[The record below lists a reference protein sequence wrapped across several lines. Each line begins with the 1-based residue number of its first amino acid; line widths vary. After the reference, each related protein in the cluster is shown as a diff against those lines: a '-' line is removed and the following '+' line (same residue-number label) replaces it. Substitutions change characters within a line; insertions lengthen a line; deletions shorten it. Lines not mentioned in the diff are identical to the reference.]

1 MKVVAIPPKKCYI
14 IFACM
19 KYIEGVN
26 TMNQIK
32 NLRKLAIFVL
42 ISAGLLTLAA
52 CGSKEATPYGNIS
65 DDVYMTVGNVTVT
78 EKELY
83 NQLRLQG
90 ASILAT
96 MIDEQVFADQLATVE
111 TMLAAGDEDLNT
123 YLDETINSAI
133 HSTSD
138 EEQLD
143 DLFTNYQSRFIR
155 NIEVFADSLY
165 LLDNTVSI
173 DTVISSITNLST
185 TQDNGYSGYSSIPL
199 LVERYGLRVAQRYY
213 AQQILEDEVLDSE
226 SDYYISDEDVLTY
239 YKSNEQNRYDVEA
252 LVVRFINLNEANA
265 ALYQMSIKAD
275 SKGLWYSIPDI
286 RILPGD
292 PGYIDL
298 TNETPQSGYKHVKDI
313 LDDLGLLGKLGVD
326 YEDRAQ
332 ISVSD
337 FENYYKSY
345 VLSTTRTDGLSDE
358 ALTTAQVK
366 AKFVEI
372 YNVLN
377 PASQVEITVD
387 GAIVGVGGAE
397 VQTTYTYDDLTE
409 INTSLRSHLYTTL
422 IPEATMADPDD
433 VTDGKPYSSRVQ
445 TFGSSRYLVFKL
457 DDESET
463 DALVYDEDTEDFLD
477 TPEAVAAKADV
488 YTTIKE
494 AKLSSTY
501 ISDKVN
507 ALYTDMSLN
516 IYDYV
521 VRTFYEQ
528 SYGYEGTTKD
538 KAGNVLA
545 EVGDFEVTVDDFYAR
560 LERSYGINLA
570 LDLASNRFLMN
581 ETDYVVTEEDMKDYE
596 QQFEDIISQFSAD
609 NFASSGYPAS
619 MGRQNFLLLA
629 FGATSNAESIN
640 QLFVYP
646 NLRDQYLKDKEA
658 QYSNGTETIYTKLA
672 ELAELQYN
680 NFKSITVS
688 HLLVYF
694 DENGDGT
701 PDDPQEYLD
710 TLSPAGQT
718 QVLTGLTNLVQLLYT
733 KVGDYKGMAA
743 GLTGLAT
750 EFNNSGR
757 IDRGSIIPPY
767 DYQIE
772 LIWSQYRKLGFYLKF
787 ENISSAITNT
797 SNFITGSSVL
807 DEVFYNRAMSLFDT
821 LATIEDDDAKFPYLD
836 LFDAVVN
843 DAALEQVKSAFGWHL
858 ILATSVAETTSAIYN
873 EVEDEDGK
881 YVNADETLNA
891 YNPDSDTLTASQIE
905 YYLTEKETDE
915 GVVLPTVVQTA
926 ITNYLTPVLTRYDG
940 TYMQR
945 ELIFKLLEDAD
956 FTVAANLVRFNTI
969 RDINRRQLNEYLLSS
984 TGFFDQNY
992 SNLYGS
998 WFDVLE
1004 G

>member
-1 MKVVAIPPKKCYI
+1 
-14 IFACM
+14 
-19 KYIEGVN
+19 
-26 TMNQIK
+26 MNQIK

-213 AQQILEDEVLDSE
+213 AQQILEDDVLDSE
-226 SDYYISDEDVLTY
+226 GDYYISDEDVLTY

-292 PGYIDL
+292 PGYVDL
-298 TNETPQSGYKHVKDI
+298 TNETPQSGYKHVKNI

-337 FENYYKSY
+337 FENYYKAY
-345 VLSTTRTDGLSDE
+345 IISTTRTDGLSDE

-366 AKFVEI
+366 AKFVAI

-397 VQTTYTYDDLTE
+397 VQTTYTYDDLTA

-422 IPEATMADPDD
+422 IPEATMEDPDD
-433 VTDGKPYSSRVQ
+433 VADGKPYSSRVQ

-463 DALVYDEDTEDFLD
+463 DALVYDEETEDFLD
-477 TPEAVAAKADV
+477 TPEATAAKADV

-501 ISDKVN
+501 ISNKVN
-507 ALYTDMSLN
+507 ELYTDMSLN

-581 ETDYVVTEEDMKDYE
+581 ETDYVVTEEDMADYE

-658 QYSNGTETIYTKLA
+658 QYSNDTETIYTKLA

-836 LFDAVVN
+836 LYDAVVN

-873 EVEDEDGK
+873 EIEDEDGK

-891 YNPDSDTLTASQIE
+891 YNSDSDTLTASQIE
-905 YYLTEKETDE
+905 YYLTEQETDE

-926 ITNYLTPVLTRYDG
+926 ITNYLTPVLTRYEG